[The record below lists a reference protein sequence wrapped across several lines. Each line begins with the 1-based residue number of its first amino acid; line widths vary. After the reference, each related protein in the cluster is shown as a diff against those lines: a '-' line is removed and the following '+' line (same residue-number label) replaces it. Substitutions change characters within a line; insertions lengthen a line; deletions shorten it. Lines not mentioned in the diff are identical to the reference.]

1 MLHIRY
7 SAELGAVPAMQVAV
21 TSEWK
26 PDIGWEL
33 TCSWQLFSNDSL
45 QFHIWLSQF
54 AFSDEASVII
64 TMWRLLLLS
73 TFLVAVDASS
83 IQDLD
88 GEWVSVAFYPVST
101 YAPICPKYAIS
112 SNPEDPNCSCSDGKK
127 YNSISISYVIAGQI
141 IGNQV
146 EPNACVIMVNTA
158 DEVASALAATCKC
171 GEKEVKDHGV
181 VRILNNNYFV
191 IGIYRR
197 PEDMMTI
204 NCEET
209 SDRGVTGI
217 CELTMELYQPQKHS
231 FTFACEASGE
241 RPTFRIE
248 RKAVVIEA
256 FVPPTN
262 AVVEV
267 GSVNA
272 ESGRVMLNCTSSG
285 VPAPTL
291 VWTVG
296 EQKVPRDFSGSFWN
310 ATSKLWH
317 VWSVLSY
324 TYSDEHK
331 AVCTPEIS
339 KGSKLIQ
346 GEPAEYNSA
355 SNVKDIKSIL
365 FTVLASLLLLS

>member
-1 MLHIRY
+1 MEWKLTVLCVC
-7 SAELGAVPAMQVAV
+7 ACLGTITAMQVTV

-33 TCSWQLFSNDSL
+33 SCSWQLFSNDSL
-45 QFHIWLSQF
+45 QSVRMYYNEQQF
-54 AFSDEASVII
+54 LIYRPEE
-64 TMWRLLLLS
+64 
-73 TFLVAVDASS
+73 
-83 IQDLD
+83 D
-88 GEWVSVAFYPVST
+88 GDKRS
-101 YAPICPKYAIS
+101 
-112 SNPEDPNCSCSDGKK
+112 
-127 YNSISISYVIAGQI
+127 
-141 IGNQV
+141 
-146 EPNACVIMVNTA
+146 
-158 DEVASALAATCKC
+158 
-171 GEKEVKDHGV
+171 
-181 VRILNNNYFV
+181 
-191 IGIYRR
+191 GIYRR

-209 SDRGVTGI
+209 SDRGVTGT
-217 CELTMELYQPQKHS
+217 CELTMELYQPQKNS

-248 RKAVVIEA
+248 RKAIVIEA
-256 FVPPTN
+256 FVPPTD

-285 VPAPTL
+285 VPAPNL

-324 TYSDEHK
+324 THSNEHP
-331 AVCTPEIS
+331 AVCTPETS
-339 KGSKLIQ
+339 KGSKVVQ

-355 SNVKDIKSIL
+355 GDVKDIKSIL
-365 FTVLASLLLLS
+365 FAVLTSLLLLS